1 MKNYDELVRKSIRR
15 DFIGATFKRLGRAI
29 RIPHAKNIRR
39 IIRIATFS
47 SYYPISKYFVGRL
60 VRLRGEGVSGGCWVE
75 FLNEEDRVA
84 ANRAG
89 GFPETK
95 FRYLLQGVK
104 FDD

>member
-1 MKNYDELVRKSIRR
+1 MKHYDELVRKSVRR

-29 RIPHAKNIRR
+29 RIPHTKNIRR
-39 IIRIATFS
+39 IVKIAPFS
-47 SYYPISKYFVGRL
+47 LYYPIRKYFVGRL
-60 VRLRGEGVSGGCWVE
+60 VRLRGEGAAGGCWVE

-89 GFPETK
+89 GFPKTK